1 MEIKFFIVFFFKNAL
16 QYNLKKWSKN
26 KVNVRNIKKKHWEF
40 EPLGY
45 QEEKS
50 LKRTIYL
57 KEKRAKEEAKE
68 KAKQAKASAEALA
81 VAAEIAAKAEENKND
96 SNT

>member
-1 MEIKFFIVFFFKNAL
+1 MKPTQLYESRPVYYDNFPDQDRFRDRI
-16 QYNLKKWSKN
+16 
-26 KVNVRNIKKKHWEF
+26 
-40 EPLGY
+40 Y

-81 VAAEIAAKAEENKND
+81 VAAEIAAKAEENKKD